1 MGVPTEGMAPPEYKD
16 VGVAPVIF
24 QFETL
29 QGLFGSSV
37 PEAPDGTGPATA
49 AADEMQSAAKAIKG
63 TWTFM
68 WDSCCK
74 KLHICNTYA
83 MAGNMKSFNDT
94 ASAHPLVAKSL

>member
-1 MGVPTEGMAPPEYKD
+1 MD

-29 QGLFGSSV
+29 QGLLGSSV

-49 AADEMQSAAKAIKG
+49 EADEMRSAAQAKKG
-63 TWTFM
+63 SWTFM

-74 KLHICNTYA
+74 KLHICNPCAT
-83 MAGNMKSFNDT
+83 GKNIKCFND
-94 ASAHPLVAKSL
+94 APLQDTSQAEDV